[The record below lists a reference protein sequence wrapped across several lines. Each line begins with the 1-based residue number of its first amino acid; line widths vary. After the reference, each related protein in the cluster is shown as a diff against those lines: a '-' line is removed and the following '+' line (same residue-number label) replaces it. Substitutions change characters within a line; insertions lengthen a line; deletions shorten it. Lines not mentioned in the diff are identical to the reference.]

1 MRRLYL
7 VVLPLCLLIGTPGL
21 LQSQEKRPNRPVT
34 EIRGRSLESWIKEI
48 PSKDQSKSEI
58 AIQSVMLFGP
68 ERAYQAVP
76 VIIDRLKKHS
86 SSAPVDTAVRVHG
99 MIALGLILGEYKEA
113 GNKDMKDAVTLL
125 KNSLKDKESV
135 VKYRAVEALGRIG
148 PAARDALPEVIGA
161 TDDLNTFET
170 RQAAATALGQIAL
183 DKNGPSGN
191 VLNALYDRLRKD
203 SSSQVRLA
211 SIRALTTLGG
221 SLDSKM
227 RPGLVKALDLAV
239 YKDLEPSVRIWAD
252 MAVMSVLK
260 TVDQGRVDRV
270 AGELKNTDAATRAE
284 AAQVLGTI
292 GADAK
297 RALPPLMK
305 GPNDTDGTE
314 VRGRPLEYWI
324 KEIPSKDQSK
334 SEIAIQSV
342 MLFGAER
349 AYQAVPMIIDR
360 LKKHSPSAPVDT
372 AVRVHG
378 MIALG
383 LILGENK
390 QASTKDTHAAV
401 TLLKNS
407 LKDKESV
414 VKYRA
419 AEALGRI
426 GPAARDALPEVIGAT
441 DDPYTFETRQA
452 AATALGQIALDKN
465 GPSVNVLTA
474 LYDRLR
480 KDYSSQV
487 RLASIRAL
495 TTLGGPLDPKMRL
508 GLVKA
513 LDLVVHKDSEPS
525 VRIWA
530 DMAVMSVLKTV
541 DKDRVD
547 RIAGE
552 LKNTEATTRAEAAQA
567 LGTIGPDAKRAIP
580 LLMKALSDT
589 DGTVVAWVVYALGKM
604 GPAARDALSMLERI
618 KADPSQLEA
627 QRKAAGD
634 A

>member
-7 VVLPLCLLIGTPGL
+7 VVLPLCLLVVGPGT
-21 LQSQEKRPNRPVT
+21 LQSQEKKPNTLVT
-34 EIRGRSLESWIKEI
+34 AIRGRPLESWIKEI

-58 AIQSVMLFGP
+58 AIQSVMLFGA

-113 GNKDMKDAVTLL
+113 SNKDMKDAVALL

-135 VKYRAVEALGRIG
+135 IKYRAAEALGRIG

-161 TDDLNTFET
+161 TDDVNTFET

-221 SLDSKM
+221 PLDSKM
-227 RPGLVKALDLAV
+227 RLGLVKALDLVV

-260 TVDQGRVDRV
+260 NVDTDRVDRI

-284 AAQVLGTI
+284 AAQVLGTF
-292 GADAK
+292 GPDAK

-305 GPNDTDGTE
+305 GRNDTDGTE
-314 VRGRPLEYWI
+314 VRGRSLDYWI
-324 KEIPSKDQSK
+324 KEIPSRDQSK

-342 MLFGAER
+342 MLFGADR
-349 AYQAVPMIIDR
+349 ASQAVPVIIDR
-360 LKKHSPSAPVDT
+360 LKKHSSSAPVDT
-372 AVRVHG
+372 AVRAHG

-383 LILGENK
+383 LILGEYK

-401 TLLKNS
+401 TLLRSS

-414 VKYRA
+414 VKYAPRRPW
-419 AEALGRI
+419 GVSVPQPR
-426 GPAARDALPEVIGAT
+426 
-441 DDPYTFETRQA
+441 TR
-452 AATALGQIALDKN
+452 
-465 GPSVNVLTA
+465 
-474 LYDRLR
+474 YR
-480 KDYSSQV
+480 K
-487 RLASIRAL
+487 
-495 TTLGGPLDPKMRL
+495 
-508 GLVKA
+508 
-513 LDLVVHKDSEPS
+513 
-525 VRIWA
+525 
-530 DMAVMSVLKTV
+530 
-541 DKDRVD
+541 
-547 RIAGE
+547 
-552 LKNTEATTRAEAAQA
+552 
-567 LGTIGPDAKRAIP
+567 
-580 LLMKALSDT
+580 
-589 DGTVVAWVVYALGKM
+589 
-604 GPAARDALSMLERI
+604 
-618 KADPSQLEA
+618 
-627 QRKAAGD
+627 
-634 A
+634 